1 MFEYGRHYVIILIEV
16 EININKLIILLKLG
30 YLIFMPKALIFPAH
44 ILLKEDNSSIVQT
57 VEEHSRNTAQIAAEH
72 LSKIKLD
79 KAAYLAGIVHDMGK
93 YTLEFKTYL
102 ENAVAGKPVRKGS
115 VVHTHGATRLII
127 EKFHADKFT
136 SFEDMTAEIAAYA
149 AGAHHGLYDCID
161 QDHQS
166 GFRARLNSDDKM
178 DYHEAEEGFFAQCI
192 GSEELKKL
200 FKQANKQLTPVY
212 NWIVQNGNMEQF
224 FYLGL
229 IARLIL
235 SAVIDGDRED
245 TANFMTENRRPDT
258 PAASRSLWEQL
269 LLRIEEKL
277 AQLPVNTPIQQARAQ
292 ISQQCKESA
301 EKPGGIY
308 RLNVP
313 TGGGKTLSSL
323 RYALAHAAKYDK
335 SRIIFTAPLLTI
347 LEQNA
352 AVMRDYLND
361 DDIILEHHSNVI
373 QESHDSEEYDLH
385 ELMMERWNA
394 PVIITTMVQLL
405 NTLFSGKTSC
415 IRRFH
420 ALSDCVL
427 VIDEV
432 QTVPPRMLTLFNLT
446 MNFLAEVCGAT
457 IVLCSATQPCF
468 ENVTH
473 PITGKLEQLIPYNP
487 ELWSVFQRTN
497 ISYAGEMH
505 LKEMPDFIAEKMRE
519 TDSMLVVCNTR
530 KEAGFIYRQMKN
542 SEIECFH
549 LSAAMC
555 IAHRKDTLSQVEQS
569 IAANK
574 RGGKK
579 VLCVATQLI
588 EAGVDI
594 SFGCVVRIVAGMDNA
609 VQAAGRCN
617 RNGELSGL
625 APVYLIYCENEN
637 LSKLPEIQ
645 MAKKA
650 SEQLLGAFNKNPEEF
665 DCNLASEQ
673 AISRYYN
680 NLYGGMKK
688 GAQDYTL
695 PDGSS
700 LFDLLSVNEQ
710 YAREPELQFALKQAF
725 KLAGEQFKVFEQDTT
740 DIIVPYKDGAT
751 LIEKLSS
758 AGKQMLPEILEKS
771 KPFQISIYQFQKEQ
785 LEAQGGLIPLLDG
798 AVLTLAS
805 AFYNLETG
813 LTPEPG
819 TTNYLEV

>member
-1 MFEYGRHYVIILIEV
+1 
-16 EININKLIILLKLG
+16 
-30 YLIFMPKALIFPAH
+30 MPKALIYPAH
-44 ILLKEDNSSIVQT
+44 ILLNEDKSSIVQT
-57 VEEHSRNTAQIAAEH
+57 VEEHSRNTARIAAEH

-93 YTLEFKTYL
+93 YTLEFKNFL

-127 EKFHADKFT
+127 EKFHADKFA
-136 SFEDMTAEIAAYA
+136 SFADMTAEIAAYA

-178 DYHEAEEGFFAQCI
+178 NYHEAEKEFLAQCMD
-192 GSEELKKL
+192 GEKLKEL
-200 FKQANKQLTPVY
+200 FEQANEQLTPVY
-212 NWIVQNGNMEQF
+212 DWIVQNDDMEQF

-229 IARLIL
+229 AARLIL

-269 LLRIEEKL
+269 LLRVEEKL
-277 AQLPVNTPIQQARAQ
+277 AQLPANTPIQQTRAQ
-292 ISQQCKESA
+292 ISRQCKEAA

-335 SRIIFTAPLLTI
+335 SRIIFTSPLLTI

-352 AVMRDYLND
+352 AVVRDYLND
-361 DDIILEHHSNVI
+361 DAIILEHHSNVI
-373 QESHDSEEYDLH
+373 QESHDSEEYNLH

-487 ELWSVFQRTN
+487 ELWSVFQRTS
-497 ISYAGEMH
+497 ISYAGKMH

-519 TDSMLVVCNTR
+519 TNSLLVVCNTR
-530 KEAGFIYRQMKN
+530 KEAGFIYQQMKN

-555 IAHRKDTLSQVEQS
+555 IAHRKDTLSQIEQA
-569 IAANK
+569 IRENK

-625 APVYLIYCENEN
+625 APVYLIDCEKEN

-650 SEQLLGAFNKNPEEF
+650 SEQLFGAFNKNPEEF

-673 AISRYYN
+673 AISRYYD

-700 LFDLLSVNEQ
+700 LFDLLSVNDQ
-710 YAREPELQFALKQAF
+710 YAAETQFPFALKQAF

-758 AGKQMLPEILEKS
+758 AEKQMLPEILEES

-798 AVLTLAS
+798 TVLSLAP

>member
-1 MFEYGRHYVIILIEV
+1 MQKSLI
-16 EININKLIILLKLG
+16 
-30 YLIFMPKALIFPAH
+30 YPAH
-44 ILLKEDNSSIVQT
+44 ILLKKDFSSMVQT
-57 VEEHSRNTAQIAAEH
+57 VEEHSRNTARIAAEH
-72 LSKIKLD
+72 LRKIKLD

-93 YTLEFKTYL
+93 YTLEFKNYL

-127 EKFHADKFT
+127 EKFHADKVA
-136 SFEDMTAEIAAYA
+136 SFADMTAEIAAYA

-161 QDHQS
+161 PDHQS

-178 DYHEAEEGFFAQCI
+178 NYHEAEKEFLAQCMD
-192 GSEELKKL
+192 GEKLKEL
-200 FKQANKQLTPVY
+200 FEQANEQLTPVY
-212 NWIVQNGNMEQF
+212 DWIVQNDDMEQF
-224 FYLGL
+224 FYLGVA
-229 IARLIL
+229 ARLIL

-269 LLRIEEKL
+269 LLRVEEKL
-277 AQLPVNTPIQQARAQ
+277 AQLPANTPIQQTRAQ
-292 ISQQCKESA
+292 ISRQCKEAA

-335 SRIIFTAPLLTI
+335 SRIIFTSPLLTI

-352 AVMRDYLND
+352 AVVRDYLND
-361 DDIILEHHSNVI
+361 DAIILEHHSNVI
-373 QESHDSEEYDLH
+373 QESHDSEEYNLH

-487 ELWSVFQRTN
+487 ELWSVFQRTS
-497 ISYAGEMH
+497 ISYSGKMH
-505 LKEMPDFIAEKMRE
+505 MEEMPDFIAEKMRE
-519 TDSMLVVCNTR
+519 TNSLLVVCNTR
-530 KEAGFIYRQMKN
+530 KEAGFIYQQMKN

-569 IAANK
+569 IAKNK

-650 SEQLLGAFNKNPEEF
+650 SEQLFGAFNKNPEEF

-673 AISRYYN
+673 AISRYYD

-700 LFDLLSVNEQ
+700 LFDLLSVNDQ
-710 YAREPELQFALKQAF
+710 YAAETQFPFALKQAF

-758 AGKQMLPEILEKS
+758 AEKQILPEILEES
-771 KPFQISIYQFQKEQ
+771 KPFQISIYQFQKAQ

-798 AVLTLAS
+798 AVLSLAP

>member
-385 ELMMERWNA
+385 ELMTERWNA

>member
-1 MFEYGRHYVIILIEV
+1 MQ
-16 EININKLIILLKLG
+16 KT
-30 YLIFMPKALIFPAH
+30 MIFPAH

-57 VEEHSRNTAQIAAEH
+57 VEDHSRNTARIAAGH
-72 LSKIKLD
+72 LRKIKLD

-102 ENAVAGKPVRKGS
+102 ENAIAGKPVRKGS

-127 EKFHADKFT
+127 ENFHADKFA

-178 DYHEAEEGFFAQCI
+178 NYHEAEKEFFARCI
-192 GSEELKKL
+192 ESERLKEL
-200 FKQANKQLTPVY
+200 FEQANGQLIPVYDWIKWMREQRINMAPSEQKDKVEQLTT
-212 NWIVQNGNMEQF
+212 IEMF

-229 IARLIL
+229 VARLIL

-323 RYALAHAAKYDK
+323 RYALTHAAKYDK

-487 ELWSVFQRTN
+487 ELWSVFQRTS
-497 ISYAGEMH
+497 ISYTGKMH
-505 LKEMPDFIAEKMRE
+505 LEKMPDFIAEKMRE

-625 APVYLIYCENEN
+625 APVYLITCTDEN

>member
-1 MFEYGRHYVIILIEV
+1 MQ
-16 EININKLIILLKLG
+16 KT
-30 YLIFMPKALIFPAH
+30 MIFPAH

-57 VEEHSRNTAQIAAEH
+57 VEDHSRNTARIAAGH
-72 LSKIKLD
+72 LRKIKLD

-245 TANFMTENRRPDT
+245 TANFITENRRPDT

-269 LLRIEEKL
+269 LLRVEEKL

-323 RYALAHAAKYDK
+323 RYALTHAAKYDK

-530 KEAGFIYRQMKN
+530 KEAGFIYQQMKN

-569 IAANK
+569 IEKNR

-625 APVYLIYCENEN
+625 APVYLITCTDEN